1 MLAIYKRLEAEG
13 KIGQFDPDGH
23 PRPYQEYPKQVTTG
37 VDDFGKPTYKI
48 VHSQREELAFRA
60 ESVPGV
66 KLEDD
71 PVLAERNRL
80 ARENDELRAKLLAL
94 SGSQPTAEAVP
105 LQTVKPSVL
114 SPKAPT
120 KLTADHPMAEAARKE
135 PMPLA

>member
-13 KIGQFDPDGH
+13 KIGQFDPDGR
-23 PRPYQEYPKQVTTG
+23 PRPYCEYPKQITTG
-37 VDDFGKPTYKI
+37 EDQFGKPLYRI
-48 VHSQREELAFRA
+48 VNSQREELAFRA

-80 ARENDELRAKLLAL
+80 ARENDELRAKLLAM
-94 SGSQPTAEAVP
+94 SGSQQSNEPVP
-105 LQTVKPSVL
+105 MQPVAPPAKPSVL

-120 KLTADHPMAEAARKE
+120 KE
-135 PMPLA
+135 PQNG